1 MSTQQQRIL
10 RLAPTTDRVLDRR
23 VGIRGEVFYD
33 DTNRVLRIFDGE
45 LLGGY
50 ELLRA
55 DLENIDVTILNSKL
69 TNSTVQFGSTTVSL
83 GGSSSTLAGLTSVT
97 ATTFNGALTGNV
109 TGNVSGNVTGDVSA
123 GSLTNITGM
132 NFASGA
138 TVTEFSSD
146 NTFADNASSKVAVQ
160 SATRQY
166 IDKRLGIDHNGN
178 PVATINLIGPGYL
191 ALDGTLAMKGNL
203 DLNNNDINNV
213 DTVTAAT
220 VSATSMSV
228 TNTITGSVSGNAG
241 TVTNGVYTNQ
251 TYNNPTWLNTLAL
264 SKVGFTAGKSFDYNA
279 ASNPALTVKATAYTA
294 DFGTAPVTSKSFTIT
309 DANATADN
317 SVMIYPVGDDEW
329 EMDPIAYSARCNAGT
344 ITLYA
349 STSQGP
355 IKGTRSI
362 RYVLV

>member
-10 RLAPTTDRVLDRR
+10 RLAPTKDSVLDRR
-23 VGIRGEVFYD
+23 VGVRGEIFYD

-83 GGSSSTLAGLTSVT
+83 GGSSATLAGLTSVT

-109 TGNVSGNVTGDVSA
+109 TGNVLGNLTGNITLDGVTSTGATGTGQIVFDTEPTITGA
-123 GSLTNITGM
+123 SLTNIAGM
-132 NFASGA
+132 NFAAGVV
-138 TVTEFSSD
+138 VTEFSSD
-146 NTFADNASSKVAVQ
+146 ATLADNSTSTVPTESAVKGYVDAQHFYVGTTDISISRASASQ
-160 SATRQY
+160 TLTGIS
-166 IDKRLGIDHNGN
+166 ID
-178 PVATINLIGPGYL
+178 
-191 ALDGTLAMKGNL
+191 
-203 DLNNNDINNV
+203 
-213 DTVTAAT
+213 
-220 VSATSMSV
+220 
-228 TNTITGSVSGNAG
+228 GNAA
-241 TVTNGVYTNQ
+241 TVTNGVYTNSS
-251 TYNNPTWLNTLAL
+251 YANPSWITSLSL
-264 SKVGFTAGKSFDYNA
+264 SKVGFTAGKSFTYDSA
-279 ASNPALTVKATAYTA
+279 ATPALAVKATAYTA
-294 DFGTAPVTSKSFTIT
+294 DFGATPVTSKSFTIT
-309 DANATADN
+309 DANATAQN

-349 STSQGP
+349 STSHGP